1 MSDSTNQPTQS
12 GKGQPTPS
20 RKEREAANKR
30 PLVPTAAKK
39 TKADR
44 QKLAEQRAKARAGYE
59 AGDERYL
66 PIRDKGPQRRFAR
79 DFVDARFT
87 AGEFMIPMMFAVII
101 ATLIPNYSEV
111 GETGELSDSAATV
124 QLTVLIALYGF
135 FAIGVIDAIIL
146 GRKLARKLKAKFGD
160 VEKGVKMYAGIRA
173 FQFRPLR
180 APKPQVRRGEH
191 PQ

>member
-1 MSDSTNQPTQS
+1 MTDSTDQPTPA

-30 PLVPTAAKK
+30 PLVPTSAKK
-39 TKADR
+39 TKAER
-44 QKLAEQRAKARAGYE
+44 RKLADQRAQARAGFE
-59 AGDERYL
+59 AGEERYL
-66 PIRDKGPQRRFAR
+66 PVRDKGPQRRFAR

-101 ATLIPNYSEV
+101 ATLIPNYNEV
-111 GETGELSDSAATV
+111 DGSGSLSDSAATV
-124 QLTVLIALYGF
+124 QLTVLIGLYGF
-135 FAIGVIDAIIL
+135 FAVGIVDAL
-146 GRKLARKLKAKFGD
+146 LMSRKLAAQLTEKFGEA
-160 VEKGVKMYAGIRA
+160 EKGIRLYAGIRA

>member
-1 MSDSTNQPTQS
+1 VTDTNEQGTQS

-44 QKLAEQRAKARAGYE
+44 KKLADQRAQARAGFE

-66 PIRDKGPQRRFAR
+66 PVRDKGPQRRFAR

-101 ATLIPNYSEV
+101 ATLIPNYSDV
-111 GETGELSDSAATV
+111 DSSGGLTDSAATM
-124 QLTVLIALYGF
+124 QFSVLIGLYGF
-135 FAIGVIDAIIL
+135 FFVGIIDAVL
-146 GRKLARKLKAKFGD
+146 MGRKLSARLTEKFGNA
-160 VEKGVKMYAGIRA
+160 EKGIRLYAGIRA

-180 APKPQVRRGEH
+180 APKPAVRRGQH